1 MLPAMEPHP
10 VSTSQQ
16 IAAIRRFNR
25 FYTSTIGT
33 LEEGL
38 LKSALSL
45 AEARVLYEI
54 ASRNQPTASEI
65 ANELNLDMGYL
76 SRILRT
82 FTARKLISRKTSS
95 SDGRQ
100 TLLSLTPAGRKEF
113 AALDGRSSQQVQQMI
128 EHLNANQQRQ
138 LIGSMSSIESLLNPT
153 ATAASSQPYI
163 LRSHRAGDMGW
174 IVERHGALYAQ
185 EYGWN
190 EHFEALVARI
200 VADFITGY
208 KPKRERCWI
217 AERDGE
223 RLGCIFLVK
232 HPEQADVA
240 KLRLLLVEPSARGL
254 GLGKALVNECVSF
267 ARTAGYKKITLWTQS
282 ILTSAHHIYQQ
293 AGFKLVH
300 EAPHHSFG
308 VDLIEQ
314 TWDLKL
320 NGR

>member
-1 MLPAMEPHP
+1 MQPHP
-10 VSTSQQ
+10 ASTPQQ

-33 LEEGL
+33 LEESL
-38 LKSALSL
+38 LNSTLSL

-54 ASRNQPTASEI
+54 ASRNQSTASEI

-82 FTARKLISRKTSS
+82 FTARKLVSRKTSS
-95 SDGRQ
+95 TDGRQ
-100 TLLSLTPAGRKEF
+100 TLLSLTPSGRKEF
-113 AALDGRSSQQVQQMI
+113 TILDRRSSQQVQQMI
-128 EHLNANQQRQ
+128 QHLNPDQQSG
-138 LIGSMSSIESLLNPT
+138 LVSSMTSIESLLNPT
-153 ATAASSQPYI
+153 AAAAPPQPYL
-163 LRSHRAGDMGW
+163 LRSYRAGDMGW

-208 KPKRERCWI
+208 NPKRERCWI

-293 AGFKLVH
+293 AGFELAR

-308 VDLIEQ
+308 ADLIEQ
-314 TWDLKL
+314 TWELKL
-320 NGR
+320 NGRQR